1 MSAEATLAETED
13 AKMESVITGASA
25 SQDMVAATVN
35 KVSKIFADMMSP
47 FEFQSSTCKFLITY
61 CKRNCNKQLKHF

>member
-25 SQDMVAATVN
+25 SQDMEAATVS
-35 KVSKIFADMMSP
+35 KVSMTVADMMSP
-47 FEFQSSTCKFLITY
+47 FDFQCSTVIFIITY
-61 CKRNCNKQLKHF
+61 CKRNHI